1 MKKIN
6 LLIWLP
12 LFLLM
17 ACTNMQEEN
26 SNQNLLNQQEWKD
39 AGYTV
44 NMHFAK
50 RPWTEKADT
59 LFLCFRITDMGSNK
73 KVFWSQ
79 LSNEQFN
86 IVEEGYTWPNKDI
99 IIERISQRS
108 GNETGRISQNVAFWF
123 MVDRG
128 RTISNSDMES
138 MKAAIQKTVENLPDS
153 CAYIS
158 FFDRSAVEKCLIT
171 KDNFFQFEKEFKV
184 IPETRD
190 LYQGIMNNFEKFAK
204 DTLLHKKNGRDIAKY
219 LLVFTDGK
227 INLNSFSEID
237 NLDRSGDFIK
247 NIDNV
252 YPNQVQIHAFR
263 YGTGSSLVDKILD
276 DICLQRHIPEL
287 KGGFYP
293 AENVAGIVDSLR
305 GFVNNLSADYDLIL
319 INNNKNRIYNGKT
332 FSLQIGINEG
342 DRKATGKIDYV
353 IASKENPTGPGI
365 KNDNI
370 YITIFLGVI
379 ILFIAFFIMKVIIP
393 YFISRTDRFE
403 KKFIKPYEPI
413 HTNEGEVYETCS
425 FCQEPLERGELIV
438 TKCSHKIHWDCWKEN
453 GYKCVEYGQN
463 CKDGIQY
470 HFDKKNPFDMKKSP
484 YYLKWAMSGLVTGFL
499 TWAIFKISTDWNIF
513 SGFIKFLVDSFY
525 PERLKEAIEGT
536 HVVLN
541 NVYQTYNSKITG
553 LLLAGILLGF
563 VLTFLF
569 SYINDFRRKN
579 ISVIFSLFFRALI
592 GALVGFATFLLGS
605 MVCIALGKVGNVWW
619 LDAIPWILF
628 GGSIALCLSVKTTI
642 KWQDALIGG
651 LISGVVSFVILYTT
665 SFFPVFGVMF
675 SFMLCS
681 AGLGIS
687 IIARHHLAQ
696 KYFLLYKGEGREGE
710 IAIHKWMNDSG
721 GNNEVTIGKSTHCV
735 IQMNWDRS
743 ENIPEKQAKLYID
756 PKRRVPMIKAIENGM
771 IFDGRDARKDD
782 QMPLKHGV
790 KFVIGNTKFQ
800 YIEK

>member
-1 MKKIN
+1 
-6 LLIWLP
+6 
-12 LFLLM
+12 M
-17 ACTNMQEEN
+17 ACTNTQVEN
-26 SNQNLLNQQEWKD
+26 SKKNLITQQEWKD
-39 AGYTV
+39 ANYAV

-50 RPWTEKADT
+50 RSWTEKADT
-59 LFLCFRITDMGSNK
+59 LFLCFRITDINTNK
-73 KVFWSQ
+73 KVFWSN
-79 LSNEQFN
+79 LNNEQFS
-86 IVEEGYTWPNKDI
+86 IVEEDYTWATKDLI
-99 IIERISQRS
+99 VERIPQKA
-108 GNETGRISQNVAFWF
+108 GKETERIAQNVAFWF

-158 FFDRSAVEKCLIT
+158 FFDKRAGEKQLIT
-171 KDNFFQFEKEFKV
+171 KDNFFLFEKEFKV
-184 IPETRD
+184 MPETRD
-190 LYQGIMNNFEKFAK
+190 LYQSIMDNFEKFAK
-204 DTLLHKKNGRDIAKY
+204 DNSLNKKNGRDIAKY

-247 NIDNV
+247 NIDNEFL
-252 YPNQVQIHAFR
+252 NQVQIHAFR
-263 YGTGSSLVDKILD
+263 YGSSSSLVDKILD
-276 DICLQRHIPEL
+276 DICMQRHIPEL

-293 AENVAGIVDSLR
+293 ADNVAGIIDSLR
-305 GFVNNLSADYDLIL
+305 GFVDNLSADYNLIL
-319 INNNKNRIYNGKT
+319 VNTNKNRIYNGKT
-332 FSLQIGINEG
+332 FSLQVGVDNEG
-342 DRKATGKIDYV
+342 RKAIGQIDYV

-365 KNDNI
+365 KTDNI
-370 YITIFLGVI
+370 YISLFFGII
-379 ILFIAFFIMKVIIP
+379 ILFIAFFIMQVIIP
-393 YFISRTDRFE
+393 YFISRTDNFE
-403 KKFIKPYEPI
+403 KKYVKPYEPI
-413 HTNEGEVYETCS
+413 NTSEGEVYETCS
-425 FCQEPLERGELIV
+425 YCQEPLEKGDLIV
-438 TKCSHKIHWDCWKEN
+438 VKCIHKIHWDCWKEN

-484 YYLKWAMSGLVTGFL
+484 YYLKWAMSGIITGFFI
-499 TWAIFKISTDWNIF
+499 WIIFKISADWKIF
-513 SGFIKFLVDSFY
+513 SGFIEFLVNRFY
-525 PERLKEAIEGT
+525 PERLKEVIEGVHT
-536 HVVLN
+536 ISN
-541 NVYQTYNSKITG
+541 NVYQTFHSKITG
-553 LLLAGILLGF
+553 LLLAGVLLGF

-569 SYINDFRRKN
+569 SYINDFRRKKGA
-579 ISVIFSLFFRALI
+579 VIFSLFFRALI
-592 GALVGFATFLLGS
+592 GALVGFITFLLGS
-605 MVCIALGKVGNVWW
+605 IVCIALGKVGNVWW

-628 GGSIALCLSVKTTI
+628 GGSVALCLSVKTTI

-651 LISGVVSFVILYTT
+651 LISGVVSFFILYTT
-665 SFFPVFGVMF
+665 SYFPVFGVMF

-696 KYFLLYKGEGREGE
+696 KYFLKYSGGRREGE

-735 IQMNWDRS
+735 IQMNWDNS
-743 ENIPEKQAKLYID
+743 ENIQDKQVKLYID
-756 PKRRVPMIKAIENGM
+756 PKRRVPMIKALENGM

-790 KFVIGNTKFQ
+790 KFVIGNTRFQ